1 MRGGLRTS
9 REELKLTFIEKA
21 NKKFSHRFNYTLVEY
36 INQRTPVRIICTT
49 HWIFE
54 QTPNHHLFTKEGCPR
69 CGHEQSNKKRTK
81 VRTMDQ

>member
-9 REELKLTFIEKA
+9 RDDLKLSFIEKA
-21 NKKFSHRFNYTLVEY
+21 LKKFGNRFNYSLVEY
-36 INQRTPVRIICTT
+36 INQRAPVRIICTI

-69 CGHEQSNKKRTK
+69 CGHEKSNKKRTK
-81 VRTMDQ
+81 IMKVDQ